1 VTALQN
7 KPRTDIS
14 AADLADTV
22 FLINPLAGNGRGQ
35 ETWSMLLAHLPELG
49 NTRLIKSR
57 NPAEALQKLNET
69 LTENVRR
76 LVVIGGDGSL
86 HLAANHVLKNGYT
99 KQVALGLIPAGTGS
113 DYARILRLSGDPLQA
128 LHQICTAVPR
138 KVDVLRITDGNG
150 EVRYAINTFSTGV
163 SGWVS
168 RRLAG
173 LAVKG
178 SAVYLRTTLKAFISF
193 EAVDCRVVVDN
204 TPWFEGP
211 LYLLAITK
219 GSHFGQGMHIS
230 PRASLDNGLC
240 EVVAVE
246 PMSRWRL
253 PLRLCRLYLGNH
265 LSASYVHYRQGRT
278 VVIEPITNNPGFEID
293 GESTDAA
300 SVTVE
305 TVPAAL
311 TMLA

>member
-1 VTALQN
+1 MLRAHPALAQTQRIDCHDPI
-7 KPRTDIS
+7 KARQKITDALFNNI
-14 AADLADTV
+14 
-22 FLINPLAGNGRGQ
+22 Q
-35 ETWSMLLAHLPELG
+35 
-49 NTRLIKSR
+49 RLI
-57 NPAEALQKLNET
+57 
-69 LTENVRR
+69 
-76 LVVIGGDGSL
+76 VIGGDGSL
-86 HLAANHVLKNGYT
+86 HLAANQILKHQHVER
-99 KQVALGLIPAGTGS
+99 VALGLIPAGTGS
-113 DYARILRLSGDPLQA
+113 DYARFLRLPADPIRAFQ
-128 LHQICTAVPR
+128 QICSAEPR
-138 KVDVLRITDGNG
+138 KVDALRITTNG
-150 EVRYAINTFSTGV
+150 DDVRYAINTFSTGV

-168 RRLAG
+168 RHLAG
-173 LAVKG
+173 PEARKPG
-178 SAVYLRTTLKAFISF
+178 AYLRTTLKAFIDF
-193 EAVDCRVVVDN
+193 EAVNCRVVVDN